1 MKLAVVVSLLFMTGC
16 VATPV
21 AREFPAAPA
30 GLTAACAALADV
42 PVTDK
47 LSVVLATVTQNY
59 AQYKECSIRVDSWN
73 TWYNEQKKIFDSV
86 K

>member
-30 GLTAACAALADV
+30 SLTTACAALADV
-42 PVTDK
+42 PATDK

-59 AQYKECSIRVDSWN
+59 AQYRECSIRVDAWN
-73 TWYNEQKKIFDSV
+73 TWYNEQKKIFATV

>member
-30 GLTAACAALADV
+30 SLTTACAALADV
-42 PVTDK
+42 PATDK
-47 LSVVLATVTQNY
+47 LSVVLATV
-59 AQYKECSIRVDSWN
+59 SIRVDSWN

>member
-1 MKLAVVVSLLFMTGC
+1 MRSAVVVSLLFMTGC

-21 AREFPAAPA
+21 AREFPAIPA
-30 GLTAACAALADV
+30 GLTAAGAALADV
-42 PVTDK
+42 PVTDR

>member
-1 MKLAVVVSLLFMTGC
+1 MRSAVVVSLLLLTGC

-30 GLTAACAALADV
+30 GLTAACAALIDV
-42 PVTDK
+42 PATDK
-47 LSVVLATVTQNY
+47 LSVVLATVTRNY
-59 AQYKECSIRVDSWN
+59 AQYQECSIRVDTWN
-73 TWYNEQKKIFDSV
+73 QWYNEQKKIFDSV

>member
-1 MKLAVVVSLLFMTGC
+1 MRSAIIVSLLFMTGC

-21 AREFPAAPA
+21 DREFPAVP
-30 GLTAACAALADV
+30 GSLTAACAALADV
-42 PVTDK
+42 PATDK
-47 LSVVLATVTQNY
+47 LSVVLTTVTQNY
-59 AQYKECSIRVDSWN
+59 AQYRECSIRVDAWN

>member
-1 MKLAVVVSLLFMTGC
+1 MRSAVIVSLLLLTGC

-21 AREFPAAPA
+21 DREFPAVP
-30 GLTAACAALADV
+30 GSLTAACAALADV
-42 PVTDK
+42 PATDK
-47 LSVVLATVTQNY
+47 LSVVLTTVTQNY
-59 AQYKECSIRVDSWN
+59 AQYRECSIRLDACN